1 MKKVCINLPDTGEEP
16 AEQEGAVSLDEGGEE
31 GEDAVDGQR
40 DEKGL
45 AAAYPV
51 GQRPPEERPHHHP
64 EVYNQTCGGRRK
76 IPCVVLKWFPDKC
89 KKKKNCA
96 PTLLFTVFWFLG
108 DSLKLRPKEL
118 DARFNTHFPN
128 DFVPICC

>member
-1 MKKVCINLPDTGEEP
+1 MKFQMEKVCINLPDPGEEP

-51 GQRPPEERPHHHP
+51 SQRPPEERPHHHP
-64 EVYNQTCGGRRK
+64 EVYNQTCRGSRK
-76 IPCVVLKWFPDKC
+76 NHTRGFKMF
-89 KKKKNCA
+89 
-96 PTLLFTVFWFLG
+96 
-108 DSLKLRPKEL
+108 S
-118 DARFNTHFPN
+118 
-128 DFVPICC
+128 